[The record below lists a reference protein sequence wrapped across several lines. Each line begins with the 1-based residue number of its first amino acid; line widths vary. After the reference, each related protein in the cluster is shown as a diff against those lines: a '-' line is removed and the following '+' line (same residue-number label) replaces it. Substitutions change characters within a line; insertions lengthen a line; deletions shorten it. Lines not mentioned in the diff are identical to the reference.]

1 MCTKPERFTVEET
14 GERRKEKRGSCGQ
27 LKTIIFSSKCT
38 KCIRIIFFIQ
48 IVELSAMILLVGL
61 LSAVFGLE
69 FKDQTMDK
77 PNLARFMLPPD
88 KDYMDWWKLTPE
100 NYNER
105 VLESVDAWIV
115 AIHPKNQQPEVWR
128 KMAPRYRGQIF
139 FGKLQDDVINE
150 DMKKRYKYDGRPIV
164 S

>member
-1 MCTKPERFTVEET
+1 MHALTFFAILDNRFLFVMIWV
-14 GERRKEKRGSCGQ
+14 S
-27 LKTIIFSSKCT
+27 
-38 KCIRIIFFIQ
+38 FI
-48 IVELSAMILLVGL
+48 GL
-61 LSAVFGLE
+61 LSSVVFSLE

-150 DMKKRYKYDGRPIV
+150 EMKKKYKYDGRPIV
-164 S
+164 SSLKRQSIKLICL

>member
-1 MCTKPERFTVEET
+1 MTLLWASLF
-14 GERRKEKRGSCGQ
+14 
-27 LKTIIFSSKCT
+27 
-38 KCIRIIFFIQ
+38 
-48 IVELSAMILLVGL
+48 LSVY
-61 LSAVFGLE
+61 GLE

-77 PNLARFMLPPD
+77 PNLGRFMLPPD

-150 DMKKRYKYDGRPIV
+150 DMKNKYKYDGRPIV
-164 S
+164 SKDKLICL

>member
-1 MCTKPERFTVEET
+1 
-14 GERRKEKRGSCGQ
+14 
-27 LKTIIFSSKCT
+27 
-38 KCIRIIFFIQ
+38 
-48 IVELSAMILLVGL
+48 MILLWFGL
-61 LSAVFGLE
+61 FLSVFGLE

-150 DMKKRYKYDGRPIV
+150 DMKKKYKYDGRPIV
-164 S
+164 SKDNHNFYRSMITDMSSLLDINFITGSYQIVLFCVTFTGSV

>member
-1 MCTKPERFTVEET
+1 MHTV
-14 GERRKEKRGSCGQ
+14 
-27 LKTIIFSSKCT
+27 
-38 KCIRIIFFIQ
+38 KCINLSYFFVILDNRFLF
-48 IVELSAMILLVGL
+48 VMIWVGFIGL
-61 LSAVFGLE
+61 LSSVVLGLE

-150 DMKKRYKYDGRPIV
+150 EMKKKYKYDGRPIV
-164 S
+164 SSL